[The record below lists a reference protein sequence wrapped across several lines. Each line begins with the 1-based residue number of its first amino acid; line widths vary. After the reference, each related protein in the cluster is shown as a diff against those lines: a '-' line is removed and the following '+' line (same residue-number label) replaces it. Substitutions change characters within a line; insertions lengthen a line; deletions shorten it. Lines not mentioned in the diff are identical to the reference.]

1 MTMKGHHERLSRCW
15 GGDSEAGGKQ
25 EGSGPSSQPAPLPS
39 PMVAT
44 AQSPGGAERRAVLS
58 SDLMQGLG
66 LKLNVYWEDTGDT
79 EPENQVSSP
88 RKLLTREDD
97 PSVNR

>member
-44 AQSPGGAERRAVLS
+44 AQSPGGQKGGLS
-58 SDLMQGLG
+58 SPPTLCRDWVS
-66 LKLNVYWEDTGDT
+66 NSTCTGKIQAT
-79 EPENQVSSP
+79 QNQ
-88 RKLLTREDD
+88 KTR
-97 PSVNR
+97 